1 MIIYKQEK
9 SAESSCAFCASLSY
23 ALQLTQNF
31 VSR

>member
-9 SAESSCAFCASLSY
+9 SAESAYAFGASLPE